1 MPIRIFL
8 GGHRFDDETVR
19 LMGLAFEMALAALR
33 HDCPDPLRE
42 ALAGKIIEL
51 GKVGE
56 RDPERLCDDALKS
69 LRLKVSD
76 PSPLPPRASPPVP
89 PGSSS

>member
-1 MPIRIFL
+1 MPIKTFL

-69 LRLKVSD
+69 LQLKVSD
-76 PSPLPPRASPPVP
+76 ASPPRP
-89 PGSSS
+89 PVGIA